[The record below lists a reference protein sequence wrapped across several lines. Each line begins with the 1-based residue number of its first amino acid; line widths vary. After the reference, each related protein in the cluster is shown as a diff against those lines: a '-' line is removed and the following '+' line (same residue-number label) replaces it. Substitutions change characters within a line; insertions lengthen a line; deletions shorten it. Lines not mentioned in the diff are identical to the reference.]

1 VSPFASIQL
10 PRIDAFIPS
19 FEALMF
25 VTDLITSVLL
35 FSQFWIYQ
43 SRALLALACGYLFT
57 ALIIIPHALTFPGAF
72 SKTGLLNAGL
82 QTTAW
87 LYWFWHF
94 ALPLALLLYAWLKNE
109 KHSQRVGQ
117 TSPLIAVAASVSFVF
132 ALVCGLTWI
141 TTAGDEFMPRLF
153 QDSVHINPLNHR
165 VGEATLLICAIALA
179 VLWFRRS
186 SVLDQWLMV
195 VALAAISEL
204 VLAVTLVSGRFSLGF
219 YAGRMFSLVTST
231 TVLIV
236 LLVETARLY
245 SRVAHTN
252 LMLQRER
259 KNKLMNLEAVVA
271 SISHEVK
278 QPLAAISASG
288 AALLRFLNWTPP
300 NLEEARSAANGIIAA
315 NHSVVEVLDSIRALF
330 GRSETAQEPVDLNKL
345 ALGVLGTLD
354 TEFKIHRIAVRA
366 ETTVE
371 LPIVLGHKGQLEEV
385 LINLVRNAVEAMGSV
400 NDDRR
405 VLQVRTQSDAD
416 SVIVAVEDSGS
427 GIDPEKSST
436 IFDAFVTTKRHG
448 TGLGLAISRMIV
460 ERHGGQLL
468 AFPANPRGA
477 IFQVVLPFRK
487 H

>member
-1 VSPFASIQL
+1 
-10 PRIDAFIPS
+10 
-19 FEALMF
+19 M
-25 VTDLITSVLL
+25 L

-87 LYWFWHF
+87 LYWLWHF
-94 ALPLALLLYAWLKNE
+94 ALPLALLVYAWLKNE
-109 KHSQRVGQ
+109 KHEQRVGQ
-117 TSPLIAVAASVSFVF
+117 ASPLIAVAASVSFVF
-132 ALVCGLTWI
+132 ALVCGLIWI

-165 VGEATLLICAIALA
+165 VGEATLLICAVALA

-204 VLAVTLVSGRFSLGF
+204 VLPLRLSAAASVSGF

-278 QPLAAISASG
+278 QPLAAISANG
-288 AALLRFLNWTPP
+288 AALLRFLSWTPP

-315 NHSVVEVLDSIRALF
+315 DHSVVEVLDSIRALF

-345 ALGVLGTLD
+345 ALGVLGTSD
-354 TEFKIHRIAVRA
+354 TEFKKFI
-366 ETTVE
+366 E
-371 LPIVLGHKGQLEEV
+371 LLC
-385 LINLVRNAVEAMGSV
+385 A
-400 NDDRR
+400 RR
-405 VLQVRTQSDAD
+405 RRPNYRSSWATRDNWKRS
-416 SVIVAVEDSGS
+416 
-427 GIDPEKSST
+427 SST
-436 IFDAFVTTKRHG
+436 
-448 TGLGLAISRMIV
+448 
-460 ERHGGQLL
+460 
-468 AFPANPRGA
+468 
-477 IFQVVLPFRK
+477 
-487 H
+487 

>member
-1 VSPFASIQL
+1 
-10 PRIDAFIPS
+10 
-19 FEALMF
+19 
-25 VTDLITSVLL
+25 
-35 FSQFWIYQ
+35 
-43 SRALLALACGYLFT
+43 
-57 ALIIIPHALTFPGAF
+57 
-72 SKTGLLNAGL
+72 
-82 QTTAW
+82 
-87 LYWFWHF
+87 
-94 ALPLALLLYAWLKNE
+94 
-109 KHSQRVGQ
+109 
-117 TSPLIAVAASVSFVF
+117 
-132 ALVCGLTWI
+132 
-141 TTAGDEFMPRLF
+141 
-153 QDSVHINPLNHR
+153 
-165 VGEATLLICAIALA
+165 
-179 VLWFRRS
+179 
-186 SVLDQWLMV
+186 
-195 VALAAISEL
+195 
-204 VLAVTLVSGRFSLGF
+204 
-219 YAGRMFSLVTST
+219 
-231 TVLIV
+231 
-236 LLVETARLY
+236 
-245 SRVAHTN
+245 
-252 LMLQRER
+252 
-259 KNKLMNLEAVVA
+259 MNLEAVVA